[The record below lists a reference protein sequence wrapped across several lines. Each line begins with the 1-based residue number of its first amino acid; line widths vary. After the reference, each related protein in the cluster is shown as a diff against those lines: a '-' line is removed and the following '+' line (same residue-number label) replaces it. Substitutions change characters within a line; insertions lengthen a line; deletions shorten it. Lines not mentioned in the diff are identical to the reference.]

1 MQVSSEL
8 GIMKMLIGKTL
19 LLLKNIE
26 LFRENADRE
35 HAVYYF
41 FVIGHFRCWQLIDFL
56 AFFFGQ
62 KGEFMNEL
70 LCFFSILLN
79 WFERC
84 LKALSFFFNL
94 LNDFII
100 LHHSQG
106 NFSGISLYLS
116 VFHVDGTPFRDKKE

>member
-41 FVIGHFRCWQLIDFL
+41 FVIGHFRC
-56 AFFFGQ
+56 
-62 KGEFMNEL
+62 
-70 LCFFSILLN
+70 
-79 WFERC
+79 
-84 LKALSFFFNL
+84 
-94 LNDFII
+94 
-100 LHHSQG
+100 
-106 NFSGISLYLS
+106 
-116 VFHVDGTPFRDKKE
+116 